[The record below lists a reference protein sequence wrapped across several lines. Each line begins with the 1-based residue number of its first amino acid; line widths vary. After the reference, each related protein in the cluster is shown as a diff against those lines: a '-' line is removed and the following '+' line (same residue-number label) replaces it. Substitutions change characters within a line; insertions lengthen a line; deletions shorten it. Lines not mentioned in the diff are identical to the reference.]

1 MKRKEKGLIGLFNLQ
16 GFNVAAPSVR
26 KTRLSSMELNA
37 SSSVERLLED
47 NVSL

>member
-26 KTRLSSMELNA
+26 KTLGYRPWNLMPAHL
-37 SSSVERLLED
+37 
-47 NVSL
+47 